1 MSCKGR
7 EYRYKVRS
15 KTQAELSA
23 ELPVV
28 FAAYQNAG
36 WKEVGY
42 EPNDGF
48 PKEIIFEWPLDRLP
62 IYPHIEL

>member
-7 EYRYKVRS
+7 ESRYKVRS
-15 KTQAELSA
+15 KTQAELSE

-36 WKEVGY
+36 WVEVRY
-42 EPNDGF
+42 VPNAGF
-48 PKEIIFEWPLDRLP
+48 PTEIIFEWPHDRLP
-62 IYPHIEL
+62 IYPRIEL

>member
-7 EYRYKVRS
+7 QSRYIVHS
-15 KTQAELSA
+15 KTQAELSV

-36 WKEVGY
+36 WKEVGC
-42 EPNDGF
+42 EPNDVF
-48 PKEIIFEWPLDRLP
+48 PTEIIFEWPYDRLP
-62 IYPHIEL
+62 IYPLIEL